1 MWAIRL
7 VAVCVFEVN
16 AGYLPGVVGSLCR
29 NGCGLVYPR
38 CGRSFRP
45 VALSLAEI
53 HV

>member
-29 NGCGLVYPR
+29 NGCGSR